1 MKGKEGN
8 SAEDELR
15 LNLPFGVE
23 DYMRQLAKKVAEK
36 QGEICKLEFA
46 EFCDCSDAKKQEMVQ
61 IYPHE
66 QFACGPSGHASLEMQ
81 S

>member
-46 EFCDCSDAKKQEMVQ
+46 EFCDCSD
-61 IYPHE
+61 
-66 QFACGPSGHASLEMQ
+66 
-81 S
+81 